1 MKTHA
6 AVVAIAGSVSSA
18 SAFVAPFAGASLA
31 RPAAT
36 TAAGRSAA
44 SKPLAVIPLELEGL
58 LDETKEWEVEL
69 ELDGVTKKVT
79 VPEGTSVLYA
89 AKSVFDDPPCSCQQG
104 ICTTCA
110 GFIREG
116 TRDENYKV
124 AVDALGA
131 DQREKGFTLTCQTF
145 PCGPGLKILLN
156 QYDTVYEMQYGQYE
170 VKDEPKKKM
179 FGIF

>member
-1 MKTHA
+1 MKA
-6 AVVAIAGSVSSA
+6 APALLALAGIGSA
-18 SAFVAPFAGASLA
+18 SAFVGGAASMP
-31 RPAAT
+31 RPAGMVSR
-36 TAAGRSAA
+36 TAAMS
-44 SKPLAVIPLELEGL
+44 PLMAVPLELEGQ
-58 LDETKEWEVEL
+58 LDESKEWEVEL
-69 ELDGVTKKVT
+69 ELDGETKKVT

-89 AKSVFDDPPCSCQQG
+89 AKAVFDDPPCSCQQG

-124 AVDALGA
+124 AVDALGEG
-131 DQREKGFTLTCQTF
+131 QREKGYTLTCQTY
-145 PCGPGLKILLN
+145 PCGPGLKVLLN

-170 VKDEPKKKM
+170 IKADEPKKKM